1 MKYLLQSYNPW
12 EEEWVTMREY
22 DDLYEAEQTK
32 DYWEY
37 EDKMDCTRY
46 EDYSYI
52 TSYRIVEEV

>member
-12 EEEWVTMREY
+12 EDEWVTMRKY
-22 DDLYEAEQTK
+22 DDLDDAEQTK

-52 TSYRIVEEV
+52 KSYRIVKED